1 MVLYIGCINCIQ
13 TYENIY
19 LKPGDHMSC
28 ILQPKEGAH
37 SSQGTTLGKKSP
49 LLTLI
54 DATCV

>member
-1 MVLYIGCINCIQ
+1 MVFYVGCIYCIQ
-13 TYENIY
+13 THENIY
-19 LKPGDHMSC
+19 LKPGDHKSF

-54 DATCV
+54 NATCV